1 MERGTCI
8 TLLALLL
15 SSFSSSANHEP
26 TLRAVVSQLYQVL
39 LLSWAA
45 LPELPLGELWRQFRA
60 WVAVPLL
67 RVAVFVCLVMSM
79 MVLVEKVSMGLITL
93 YAKVFRRRPE
103 RIYKCDP
110 LTEDEE
116 MGSLAY
122 PMVLV
127 QIPMYNEKE
136 VLRRVTLLVHFLHHC
151 SCMQQH
157 HR

>member
-1 MERGTCI
+1 MI
-8 TLLALLL
+8 
-15 SSFSSSANHEP
+15 P
-26 TLRAVVSQLYQVL
+26 TLRAVVTQLHQVL
-39 LLSWAA
+39 LLSWA
-45 LPELPLGELWRQFRA
+45 ELPLGELWRQFRA

-67 RVAVFVCLVMSM
+67 RLAVFACLIMST

-93 YAKVFRRRPE
+93 YAKVFRRRPA

-116 MGSLAY
+116 MGPLAY

-136 VLRRVTLLVHFLHHC
+136 VLRRVTLLVRFLHHC
-151 SCMQQH
+151 SCMQRH
-157 HR
+157 HRSCAMACRCISCR